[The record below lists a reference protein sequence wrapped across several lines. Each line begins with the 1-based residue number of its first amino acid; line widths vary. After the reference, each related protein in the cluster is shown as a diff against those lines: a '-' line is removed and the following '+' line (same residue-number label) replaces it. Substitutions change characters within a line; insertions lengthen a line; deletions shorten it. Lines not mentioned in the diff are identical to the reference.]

1 MGTTTDIR
9 DKVDLSKYYYVFV
22 IALTI
27 IIIVV
32 STQKQKVVD
41 STPTSQIE
49 IGK

>member
-27 IIIVV
+27 VMIFM
-32 STQKQKVVD
+32 STKKQKVVD
-41 STPTSQIE
+41 STPTSKIE